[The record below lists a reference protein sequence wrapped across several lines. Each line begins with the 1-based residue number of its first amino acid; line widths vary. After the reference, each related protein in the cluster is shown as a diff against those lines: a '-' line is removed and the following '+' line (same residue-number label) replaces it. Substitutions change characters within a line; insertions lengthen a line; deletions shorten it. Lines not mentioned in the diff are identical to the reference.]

1 MNQMIET
8 IQGRHQEILSGLN
21 ALSRAVVADAGGTH
35 SLQLIGFLRH
45 NLLPHMHSEEHQL
58 YDLVAGLITTQSPS
72 VSAIMAKD
80 HQFVESQIDSID
92 EYLRTVLLENAQDS
106 ERRGARREL
115 ETLLAQLNAVLRVH
129 LRREEQVYLMALK
142 HYAKREIGNE
152 IRLSLQRVYGDGK
165 IDNFST
171 DAAAPGGIS

>member
-1 MNQMIET
+1 MNPMIET
-8 IQGRHQEILSGLN
+8 IQGRHQEILSGLD
-21 ALSRAVVADAGGTH
+21 ALSRAVVADANGTH

-45 NLLPHMHSEEHQL
+45 KLLLHMRSEEHHL
-58 YDLVAGLITTQSPS
+58 YDLVDGITEQNPGVAATM
-72 VSAIMAKD
+72 AID

-92 EYLRTVLLENAQDS
+92 EYLRTALLENAQDS
-106 ERRGARREL
+106 GRRGVRREL
-115 ETLLAQLNAVLRVH
+115 ETQLAQLNAVLRLH

-152 IRLSLQRVYGDGK
+152 IRLRMQRVYGDGK

-171 DAAAPGGIS
+171 DVEAPGEIS